1 MKSITSYELK
11 RNQFIPQPIDQVF
24 SFFSKPEN
32 LEKITPQNLH
42 FSILTSIPIEMK
54 TGQVIDYLIRLKGVK
69 IYWSSIISSYDPP
82 HSFVDEQIRGPF
94 TNWVHSHSFKEKNGG
109 TIIIDHVKYSI
120 PFGLIGR
127 IANYFFVKNDLADI
141 FDYREKTTME
151 IFNNHYDLCLEI

>member
-1 MKSITSYELK
+1 MKGITSYELK
-11 RNQFIPQPIDQVF
+11 RNQFIPQPIEQVF

-42 FSILTSIPIEMK
+42 FSILTSIPIDMK
-54 TGQVIDYLIRLKGVK
+54 TGQVIDYLIRLKGIK
-69 IYWSSIISSYDPP
+69 ICWSSIISSYDPP
-82 HSFVDEQIRGPF
+82 HSFVDEQIQGPF
-94 TNWVHSHSFKEKNGG
+94 TSWVHSHSFKEKNGE

-127 IANYFFVKNDLADI
+127 IANNIFVEKDLADI

>member
-1 MKSITSYELK
+1 MKRITSYELK
-11 RNQFIPQPIDQVF
+11 RNQFIPQPIEQVF

-42 FSILTSIPIEMK
+42 FSILTSIPIDMK
-54 TGQVIDYLIRLKGVK
+54 TGQVIDYLIRLKGIK
-69 IYWSSIISSYDPP
+69 ICWSSIISSYDPP
-82 HSFVDEQIRGPF
+82 HSFVDEQIQGPF
-94 TNWVHSHSFKEKNGG
+94 TNWVHSHNFKEKNGG

-127 IANYFFVKNDLADI
+127 IANNIFVEKDLVDI
-141 FDYREKTTME
+141 FDYREKTIME